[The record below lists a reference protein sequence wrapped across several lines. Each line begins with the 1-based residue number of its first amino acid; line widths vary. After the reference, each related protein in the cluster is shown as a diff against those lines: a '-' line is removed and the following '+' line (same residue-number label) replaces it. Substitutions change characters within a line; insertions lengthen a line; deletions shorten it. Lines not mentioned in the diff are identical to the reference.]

1 MDCIQAMPN
10 VREWSRQTAGKKANH
25 QMNPGIEMCLNEL
38 RSLISARVQELV
50 NREAVRP
57 LELAWE
63 NEEICRIFRTRLG
76 VGLEKE
82 EALIL
87 LTALVPTLDPHL
99 CDEAIA
105 SALPTAA
112 DYPRIGGVRGKD
124 SRTFIPTVE
133 TVMFLLGA
141 RNVEERMKTM
151 SLIGDAGMLARHRLA
166 YVSDVAKGEPIS
178 GARLEVGDGV
188 MERLIGGH
196 APRPKLGPGFPAQR
210 IETELS
216 WDDLVLN
223 EQTRREISEIATWI
237 RHGGVLLEEW
247 GMHKYLKPGYRA
259 LFFGPSGTGK
269 TQTASLL
276 GKQTNRDVYRIDLS
290 MIVSKYIGETEK
302 NLSRI
307 FDQAEDKDWILFFD
321 EADALFGKRT
331 SVKDAHDRY
340 ANQEVSY
347 LLQRVECFNGLVILA
362 SNFRNNIDEA
372 FLRRFQSVIH
382 FPKPNAEE
390 RMQLWSR
397 MLPKQAVLSDE
408 VSLIDLCN
416 RHELTGANIASIIQY
431 ASLRAMD
438 RGDQKLKL
446 LDIEEA
452 VSREYEKE
460 GKIG

>member
-1 MDCIQAMPN
+1 M
-10 VREWSRQTAGKKANH
+10 NH
-25 QMNPGIEMCLNEL
+25 GIEICLNDL
-38 RSLISARVQELV
+38 RGLIITRVLELV
-50 NREAVRP
+50 KNEVPQP
-57 LELAWE
+57 LEQVFRD
-63 NEEICRIFRTRLG
+63 EEILGIFKSRLG
-76 VGLEKE
+76 VRLESE

-87 LTALVPTLDPHL
+87 VTALVPILDPHL
-99 CDEAIA
+99 LDEAIA
-105 SALPTAA
+105 SALSAPA

-124 SRTFIPTVE
+124 SRSFLPTVE
-133 TVMFLLGA
+133 TLMFLLGV
-141 RNVEERMKTM
+141 RNVESRMRVMALLGETG
-151 SLIGDAGMLARHRLA
+151 SLAKHRILH
-166 YVSDVAKGEPIS
+166 VSDVAKGEPII
-178 GARLEVGDGV
+178 GARLEVSDGII
-188 MERLIGGH
+188 ERLFGGKKL
-196 APRPKLGPGFPAQR
+196 RPKLGPEFPAQR
-210 IETELS
+210 IETELT

-223 EQTRREISEIATWI
+223 ERTRREISEIETWI
-237 RHGGVLLEEW
+237 RHGDVLLEEW

-276 GKQTNRDVYRIDLS
+276 GKQTGRDVYRIDLS
-290 MIVSKYIGETEK
+290 LIVSKFIGETEK

-347 LLQRVECFNGLVILA
+347 LLQRVECFSGLVILA

-382 FPKPNAEE
+382 FPKPNADE
-390 RMQLWSR
+390 RMHLWSR
-397 MLPKQAVLSDE
+397 MLPKQATLGEE
-408 VSLIDLCN
+408 VSLCDLCN

-438 RGDQKLKL
+438 RNEQKLKL
-446 LDIEEA
+446 IDIEEA
-452 VSREYEKE
+452 ISREYEKE